1 MPYDRLERLTDLLLV
16 LLDARRPMS
25 LEEIA
30 QEVPGYPEAHGA
42 RRQAFERDKRLLREE
57 GIPLITEAIEGPEQF
72 GYRIDPDRYYLPDLD
87 LDREEQTAL
96 HLAVAGVH
104 LGNLSGR
111 GALLKLGATGVDDT
125 NPLASLVAPP
135 HLHTVWEALRTRS
148 RVAFDYRGTARE
160 VSPGGLWFR
169 RGHWYLVGWDHGPDA
184 QRTFRVDRL
193 QGSPVLGQPGGAT
206 FPEGL
211 DPSSGV
217 PGEPWQVGEGDERYA
232 LLDIDAV
239 VAPRVVEE
247 VGERSV
253 VSREAGGGV
262 RIRLPV
268 TNFTALRSW
277 LLALLDHAE
286 LVEPQDWREELVEW
300 LRSTASA
307 RPSPSGVAGSG
318 VAPDALP
325 SGVAPSG
332 VAPAAPLSETGQRL
346 PATGVTTP
354 SRPDTAQRLRRLL
367 AMVGWLAQVGEAGIA
382 EVSSRFE
389 IEPEEV
395 VRELELAACCGLP
408 PYTPDVLMEIV
419 ITGDRVRA
427 ALPEDLAR
435 PRRLTP
441 AEGLSIVAS
450 ARTILAIPGADQ
462 SGALAGALE
471 KLEHALGHQ
480 RVSVDLDDPPLLGD
494 VRRLVEQG
502 LRAEISYHSV
512 SSDRTGSRVI
522 DPARLSTIEG
532 RWYLDAVD
540 LGVGSF
546 RRFRVDRIDVVRP
559 TGEKVDATLLGG
571 LEAKG
576 DFTGAAGTGVA
587 PGPAFV
593 PGSDATR
600 VRLRLETS
608 AAWVLDSIPVEEVHG
623 LPGDAFD
630 VTLYAGSTAWL
641 ERLLLQVGPGGTL
654 VAPAELAEAGP
665 GAARRLLA
673 RYGTS
678 NGAET
683 VGASG

>member
-16 LLDARRPMS
+16 LLDARRPMP
-25 LEEIA
+25 LDEIA
-30 QEVPGYPEAHGA
+30 LEVPGYPEAQGA

-57 GIPLITEAIEGPEQF
+57 GIPLLTEPVEGPEQF

-87 LDREEQTAL
+87 LDREERSAL

-111 GALLKLGATGVDDT
+111 GALHKLGAAGVDDA
-125 NPLASLVAPP
+125 NPLASMVAPP
-135 HLHTVWEALRTRS
+135 HLHNVWEALRTRS
-148 RVAFDYRGTARE
+148 RVTFEYRGTTRD

-169 RGHWYLVGWDHGPDA
+169 RGHWYLVGWDHGPEA

-193 QGSPVLGQPGGAT
+193 QGPPVLGEPGSAA

-217 PGEPWQVGEGDERYA
+217 PGEPWQVGEGDERQA
-232 LLDIDAV
+232 LLDVDAV

-253 VSREAGGGV
+253 VSREAGGAV

-286 LVEPQDWREELVEW
+286 LVEPQDWRDDLTDW

-307 RPSPSGVAGSG
+307 GPHPSEPEPEPEPAPPEPAPPKAGEPP
-318 VAPDALP
+318 APTL
-325 SGVAPSG
+325 
-332 VAPAAPLSETGQRL
+332 AAAR
-346 PATGVTTP
+346 

-367 AMVGWLAQVGEAGIA
+367 AMVGWLAQVGEADIS

-389 IEPEEV
+389 IEPDEV

-441 AEGLSIVAS
+441 AEALSIVAS

-471 KLEHALGHQ
+471 KLERALGHQ
-480 RVSVDLDDPPLLGD
+480 RVSVDLDEPALLED
-494 VRRLVEQG
+494 VRRAVDQG

-512 SSDRTGSRVI
+512 SSDRTGRRVI
-522 DPARLSTIEG
+522 DPARLSAIEG

-546 RRFRVDRIDVVRP
+546 RRFRVDRIDEFRP
-559 TGEKVDATLLGG
+559 TGEQVDAERLGR
-571 LEAKG
+571 LEASG
-576 DFTGAAGTGVA
+576 DGTGASGSGVA

-593 PGSDATR
+593 PGPDAVR
-600 VRLRLETS
+600 VRLRLEGA
-608 AAWVLDSIPVEEVHG
+608 AAWVLDSVPVDEVRPM
-623 LPGDAFD
+623 PGEAFD
-630 VTLYAGSTAWL
+630 VTLYAGNTAWL
-641 ERLLLQVGPGGTL
+641 ERLLLQVGPEGSL
-654 VAPAELAEAGP
+654 VAPAELADVGP
-665 GAARRLLA
+665 EAARRLLE
-673 RYGTS
+673 RYRPRE
-678 NGAET
+678 GAER
-683 VGASG
+683 VGGPE

>member
-16 LLDARRPMS
+16 LLDARRPMP
-25 LEEIA
+25 LDEIA
-30 QEVPGYPEAHGA
+30 QQVPGYPEAQGA

-57 GIPLITEAIEGPEQF
+57 GIPLMTEAIEGPEQF

-87 LDREEQTAL
+87 LDREEQSAL

-111 GALLKLGATGVDDT
+111 GALLKLGAAGVDDA

-148 RVAFDYRGTARE
+148 RVAFEYHGTTRE

-169 RGHWYLVGWDHGPDA
+169 RGHWYLVGWDHRPDA

-193 QGSPVLGQPGGAT
+193 QGPPTLGEPGSAA

-217 PGEPWQVGEGDERYA
+217 PGEPWQVGEGDERQA
-232 LLDIDAV
+232 LLDVDAV

-286 LVEPQDWREELVEW
+286 LVEPQDWRDELVDW

-307 RPSPSGVAGSG
+307 RPNPSEAAGSG
-318 VAPDALP
+318 EAG
-325 SGVAPSG
+325 SGTAGPEPPPPGSAPSRDG
-332 VAPAAPLSETGQRL
+332 GPTAPTVASA
-346 PATGVTTP
+346 P

-389 IEPEEV
+389 IEPDDV
-395 VRELELAACCGLP
+395 VCELELAACCGLP

-471 KLEHALGHQ
+471 KLERALGHQ
-480 RVSVDLDDPPLLGD
+480 RVSVDLDEPALLEE
-494 VRRLVEQG
+494 VRRVVDRG

-522 DPARLSTIEG
+522 DPARLSAIEG

-540 LGVGSF
+540 LGIGSF
-546 RRFRVDRIDVVRP
+546 RRFRVDRVDGVRP
-559 TGEKVDATLLGG
+559 TGEQVDAELIAN
-571 LEAKG
+571 LEAR
-576 DFTGAAGTGVA
+576 DDRTGATGTGAV
-587 PGPAFV
+587 PGSAFV
-593 PGSDATR
+593 PGPDATR
-600 VRLRLETS
+600 VHLRLDGP
-608 AAWVLDSIPVEEVHG
+608 AAWVLDSVPVEEVQV
-623 LPGDAFD
+623 LPDEAFD

-641 ERLLLQVGPGGTL
+641 ERLLLQVGPDGSL
-654 VAPAELAEAGP
+654 VAPAELADLGP
-665 GAARRLLA
+665 KAARRLLE
-673 RYGTS
+673 RYGRPRDS
-678 NGAET
+678 ET
-683 VGASG
+683 VGGSG